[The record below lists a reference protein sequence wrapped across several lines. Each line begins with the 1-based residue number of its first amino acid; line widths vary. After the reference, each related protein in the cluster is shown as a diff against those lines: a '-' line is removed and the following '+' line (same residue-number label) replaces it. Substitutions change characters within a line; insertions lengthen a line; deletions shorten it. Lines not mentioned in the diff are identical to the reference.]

1 MLTITH
7 KAMLGGVP
15 WKIIFF
21 IDEDKGEH
29 IGSPVREYTLKKL
42 SDILIQTPEQ
52 KKKSL
57 RITLII
63 FLVSF
68 IFTLIVMNITFDEGF
83 LYTLFPSFLVSPGV
97 GLVITGILCLFP
109 SAQVPVEFGSA
120 KIKVNAKISNFYTTT
135 EKTVYSYGED
145 SVQYSKWYYTDY
157 DCYNDG
163 IFYTL
168 TRKGDR
174 STVPI
179 KKPKIGDAAE
189 ILLDV
194 EHPEE
199 SVIMDELISHQKG
212 YISGGIFLIVFG
224 LIWVGM
230 FVISVLT
237 GPIKN
242 DIEF

>member
-120 KIKVNAKISNFYTTT
+120 KISNFYTTT

-194 EHPEE
+194 ENPEE

-230 FVISVLT
+230 FVVAIIT
-237 GPIKN
+237 
-242 DIEF
+242 D